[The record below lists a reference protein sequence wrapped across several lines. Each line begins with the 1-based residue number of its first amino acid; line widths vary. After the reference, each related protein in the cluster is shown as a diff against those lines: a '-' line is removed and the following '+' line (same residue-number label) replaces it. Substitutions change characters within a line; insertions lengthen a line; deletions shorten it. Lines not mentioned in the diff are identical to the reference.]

1 MLVETKSCWLWWKPW
16 GLASTFWRE
25 DNFLDALF
33 HGDEHILAY
42 QPTFPHMVETWL
54 LDTWYTQRTDRSSV
68 RKLLLAQFTR
78 IQEWWLLNRLDTP
91 TQGFLY
97 FAKDEATYTQM
108 RAKELSFDK
117 YYLAQVIWDLTR
129 LDRKPLPHQV
139 TKNGDRREIAWPIM
153 HHAHRQE
160 QMIVCVE
167 PVHQTKGR
175 GRLLEATTR
184 FRLLEINQWT
194 ARIEIVITQGV
205 RHQIRAHMAALGYPI
220 VGEKQYAKVYG
231 NDLQLWSVG
240 VEEK

>member
-1 MLVETKSCWLWWKPW
+1 MLVETPTCWLRWKLW

-33 HGDEHILAY
+33 HGDEHILAC
-42 QPTFPHMVETWL
+42 QPSLPHAVEMWL
-54 LDTWYTQRTDRSSV
+54 QKKDYTYRNDRSSV

-78 IQEWWLLNRLDTP
+78 VQEWWLLNRLDTP

-97 FAKDEATYTQM
+97 FAKDEETYTQM
-108 RAKELSFDK
+108 RAKELHFDK
-117 YYLAQVIWDLTR
+117 YYVAQVIWDVSR
-129 LDRKPLPHQV
+129 LDRKPLPNHV
-139 TKNGDRREIAWPIM
+139 TKTWEGWEISRPIM
-153 HHAHRQE
+153 HHAHRNE
-160 QMIVCVE
+160 HMIVCVD

-184 FRLLEINQWT
+184 FRILEMNEGT
-194 ARIEIVITQGV
+194 AWLEIVITQGV
-205 RHQIRAHMAALGYPI
+205 RHQIRAHLAALGYPI
-220 VGEKQYAKVYG
+220 IWEKQYAKVYG